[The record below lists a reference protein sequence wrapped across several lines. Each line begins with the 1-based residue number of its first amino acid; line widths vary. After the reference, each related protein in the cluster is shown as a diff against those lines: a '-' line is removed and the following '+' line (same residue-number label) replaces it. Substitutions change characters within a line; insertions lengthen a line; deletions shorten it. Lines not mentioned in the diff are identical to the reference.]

1 MITLENLKFH
11 EMIGMQTKI
20 VKSTNPQ
27 INNIKGRIINETKST
42 FVLSTTNGLKKFP
55 KLQNEWEFELNGRK
69 ILLNGRMISKKPE
82 DRIGMK
88 R

>member
-20 VKSTNPQ
+20 IKSTNPQ
-27 INNIKGRIINETKST
+27 FNNIKGCIIDETKST
-42 FVLSTTNGLKKFP
+42 FTLSTTIGLKKFP
-55 KLQNEWEFELNGRK
+55 KQQNQWEFQLNGAK
-69 ILLNGRMISKKPE
+69 ISLNGRMISRKPE

-88 R
+88 K